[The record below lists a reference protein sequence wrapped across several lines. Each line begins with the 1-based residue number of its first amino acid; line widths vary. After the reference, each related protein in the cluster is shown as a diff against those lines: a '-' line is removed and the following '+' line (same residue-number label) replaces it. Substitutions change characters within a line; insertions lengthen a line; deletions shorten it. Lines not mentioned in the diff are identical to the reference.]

1 MSTQIVA
8 LDKPPLFD
16 YNRHIIILEVM
27 TVKKSTKSILR
38 VVISIVYIIWGIWS
52 PLSAFKAVIALDVSA
67 MISAAVG
74 VMTLLSGIFGLL
86 GLKKNT
92 CKISGVIIFI
102 VAVLGIVYA
111 LPTISITLIVNAILA
126 WLYILCI

>member
-1 MSTQIVA
+1 M
-8 LDKPPLFD
+8 
-16 YNRHIIILEVM
+16 
-27 TVKKSTKSILR
+27 KKSTKSILR

-52 PLSAFKAVIALDVSA
+52 PLSAFKAVVALDVSA

-74 VMTLLSGIFGLL
+74 VLTLLAGVFGLL

-126 WLYILCI
+126 WLYILCV

>member
-1 MSTQIVA
+1 
-8 LDKPPLFD
+8 
-16 YNRHIIILEVM
+16 M

-74 VMTLLSGIFGLL
+74 VITLLAGIFGLL
-86 GLKKNT
+86 GLKKNS
-92 CKISGVIIFI
+92 CRIFGVIIFLGA
-102 VAVLGIVYA
+102 VASIIFA
-111 LPTISITLIVNAILA
+111 FPTISITSIVNAVLA
-126 WLYILCI
+126 WLFILCI